1 MSKKDPMMNEAR
13 IDNLDQAIES
23 FQSGASVEETLAA
36 VTAGDTEIEPL
47 LRAGAELSAAL
58 APPMPLEARRRAKQT
73 AMDAWDLRASAR
85 KRWNFAAWFPRLAMP
100 APAIAAALALIF
112 VFGGGTGTILASA
125 DSVPGDALY
134 GVKQAKENVSLWL
147 ARTQEDRILSYMALV
162 DRRVDEIMIL
172 TEANRSTDLTE
183 AVDRLGSHVSA
194 LGEIASD
201 GVDDDAGLLALEEA
215 SASTFAARAALSE
228 AIDSSSD
235 EINAELQRSLTILDS
250 ARVRVTDAID
260 QLRRGQD

>member
-1 MSKKDPMMNEAR
+1 MMNETR
-13 IDNLDQAIES
+13 TDNLDEAIES
-23 FQSGASVEETLAA
+23 LRSGASVEETLA
-36 VTAGDTEIEPL
+36 VLTVDDTEIEPL
-47 LRAGAELSAAL
+47 LRVGSELGAAMAV
-58 APPMPLEARRRAKQT
+58 PMPLEARRRARQT
-73 AMDAWDLRASAR
+73 AMDAWDRRASAP

-100 APAIAAALALIF
+100 APAIAAALALVV
-112 VFGGGTGTILASA
+112 VFGGGTGTVLASV

-134 GVKQAKENVSLWL
+134 GIKQAKENVELWL
-147 ARTQEDRILSYMALV
+147 ARTQEDSIHSYMDLV

-194 LGEIASD
+194 LEEIASD
-201 GVDDDAGLLALEEA
+201 GVDGDAGLLALAEA
-215 SASTFAARAALSE
+215 TATTVAARVALAE
-228 AIDSSSD
+228 AIDSRPD
-235 EINAELQRSLTILDS
+235 ESNAELQRSITILDS